1 MHPERRA
8 SARDNL
14 SLPIAL
20 PNGGSGRTRDVSA
33 DGLYFTLPSAEAVDT
48 WLHVEF
54 AVPSAG
60 LKFSAA
66 GEVVRIDHGERE
78 DGVALRLHMSRLTP
92 ID

>member
-8 SARDNL
+8 SARDHL

-20 PNGGSGRTRDVSA
+20 PNGSIGTTRDVSA
-33 DGLYFTLPSAEAVDT
+33 DGLYFTLPAGSEVET
-48 WLHVEF
+48 WLHIEF

-66 GEVVRIDHGERE
+66 GEVVRIEHGDTE

>member
-8 SARDNL
+8 SARDCL

-20 PNGGSGRTRDVSA
+20 PNGGSGMTRDVSA
-33 DGLYFTLPSAEAVDT
+33 DGLYFTLPSGSDVES
-48 WLHVEF
+48 WLHIEF

-66 GEVVRIDHGERE
+66 GEVVRIEHGENE

>member
-8 SARDNL
+8 SARDCL

-20 PNGGSGRTRDVSA
+20 PNGESGMTRDVSA
-33 DGLYFTLPSAEAVDT
+33 DGLYFTLPSGSEVDD
-48 WLHVEF
+48 WLHIEF

-66 GEVVRIDHGERE
+66 GEVVRVEHGATQ
-78 DGVALRLHMSRLTP
+78 DGVALRLHSSKLTP

>member
-1 MHPERRA
+1 MHQERRA
-8 SARDNL
+8 SARDSL

-20 PNGGSGRTRDVSA
+20 PNGGSGMTRDVSA
-33 DGLYFTLPSAEAVDT
+33 DGLYFTLPSAAGIET

-66 GEVVRIDHGERE
+66 AEVVRIDHRECE

>member
-1 MHPERRA
+1 MHPDRRA
-8 SARDNL
+8 SARDTL

-20 PNGGSGRTRDVSA
+20 PDGGSGRTRDVSA
-33 DGLYFTLPSAEAVDT
+33 EGLYFTLPSAAVVKD

-66 GEVVRIDHGERE
+66 GEVVRIDHGDVE
-78 DGVALRLHMSRLTP
+78 DGIALRLHMSRLTP
-92 ID
+92 LD

>member
-1 MHPERRA
+1 MHPERRT
-8 SARDNL
+8 SARDRL

-20 PNGGSGRTRDVSA
+20 PNGSSGMTRDVSA
-33 DGLYFTLPSAEAVDT
+33 EGLYFTLPAGSDVEP

-66 GEVVRIDHGERE
+66 GEVVRIEHHDGE
-78 DGVALRLHMSRLTP
+78 DGVALRLHMSRLTL

>member
-8 SARDNL
+8 DARDCL

-20 PNGGSGRTRDVSA
+20 PNGGSGMTRDVSA
-33 DGLYFTLPSAEAVDT
+33 GGLYFTLPPGSEIEP
-48 WLHVEF
+48 WLHIEF

-66 GEVVRIDHGERE
+66 GEVVRIERGDTE

-92 ID
+92 IE

>member
-8 SARDNL
+8 SARDSL

-20 PNGGSGRTRDVSA
+20 PSGGSGRTRDVSA
-33 DGLYFTLPSAEAVDT
+33 DGLYFTLPSAAEIET
-48 WLHVEF
+48 WVHIEF

-66 GEVVRIDHGERE
+66 GEVVRIEHGEDE